1 MTINKNTDL
10 EFSLQQKTEK
20 GGVYTNFYTED
31 KGSASIRIR
40 LSSDGN
46 YLDLT
51 KTDLKPVLFLF
62 HEDGSIFEVRDFI
75 NVMPDK
81 GLIQYNLSDNVIRHA
96 GKVKAKVF
104 LKSDTKSVHVAN
116 FTFDIKDSGIEG
128 TVGKEIHL
136 DILDDKVKKVILD
149 NQELFKGKDANPED
163 VKKLLEPYADKKA
176 KQEFEKLSAAKQQDA
191 EVIQARSGM
200 SSLGSRLDEAD
211 KKINNTQRVINVK
224 SLGAK
229 GNGKTDDYQIIQ
241 DAIYE
246 AERTNSNVYIPSGT
260 YYVSQTLRTA
270 HKTTPHYT
278 TGIRI
283 FGDGK
288 TSVLKGNGANAVDYS
303 DLTKTSKGAVIALH
317 GGNNIVENLE
327 LTQCT
332 VGIFFGQHPDV
343 SDSYSSVSFNTIEN
357 IWMEFVGTGI
367 LMIHALGNNYNR
379 FKKIHILNCQI
390 GVHLGKGVQ
399 WDQYNNNRNVF
410 DTIRVSYAW
419 IGYLIEQADGNAF
432 NSLYGENMTANGE
445 AVGGQPV
452 QLPES
457 LNGKRTAVVV
467 LDGQYNF
474 FDKTGVEN
482 CQWHLYSTGF
492 RTTFDNMM
500 VRDDAKSRS
509 LVSFPDSTRMPQY
522 YHSDSVI
529 MPHYIYQPDA
539 GQYFDSSNGMGIK
552 SRLFDIDY
560 HWQNMRLETLTSDM
574 ASVAKSSGSKIRRLG
589 GLVTWQANYR
599 FEKNSSVNK
608 TSPIKIKIPF
618 EGKLKTLESLYTN
631 EVSYATTMSFP
642 IFVGVSGKLEHG
654 IARFSTKSETSAYGA
669 QHLVINP
676 PSNGWAETSQL
687 NNLIFTLNWYNE

>member
-191 EVIQARSGM
+191 EVIQARNGM
-200 SSLGSRLDEAD
+200 SSLSSRLDEAD

-288 TSVLKGNGANAVDYS
+288 TSVLKGNGASAVDYS
-303 DLTKTSKGAVIALH
+303 DLTKTSKGALIALH

-599 FEKNSSVNK
+599 FEKNSSVSK

>member
-303 DLTKTSKGAVIALH
+303 DLTKTSKGALIALH

-379 FKKIHILNCQI
+379 FKKIHVLNCQI

-445 AVGGQPV
+445 AVGDQPV
-452 QLPES
+452 QLPTS

-509 LVSFPDSTRMPQY
+509 LVSFPNSTRMPQY
-522 YHSDSVI
+522 YHSDSII

-539 GQYFDSSNGMGIK
+539 GQYFDNSNGMGIK

-560 HWQNMRLETLTSDM
+560 HWQNMKLETLTSDM

-599 FEKNSSVNK
+599 FEKDSSVNK

-669 QHLVINP
+669 QHLIINP